1 MTNPSLPLHHSP
13 CSFMRSALKIWVILS
28 RGSLRC
34 ESNQETWN
42 SHVNFFFVCKS
53 HVGSSSDANTVCSE
67 HNSISLVTTL
77 HSSSFSSRSKYR
89 PRSWSEAEKHKPLWE
104 VWGVL
109 LPLLCA
115 LLVTVRRVGEALQG
129 VHHLPLIPIPV
140 SDHRGLGGLRWR
152 ARLFTDA
159 RVRVRRQIAEVTGSP
174 GDGDGCVFGLEG
186 RQAWSLSLSLQRG
199 LSSARPLTRT

>member
-1 MTNPSLPLHHSP
+1 MWIVFLCVNHMLDHLPMQTQCVLSITASLWWQQYV
-13 CSFMRSALKIWVILS
+13 CY
-28 RGSLRC
+28 SL
-34 ESNQETWN
+34 
-42 SHVNFFFVCKS
+42 
-53 HVGSSSDANTVCSE
+53 
-67 HNSISLVTTL
+67 
-77 HSSSFSSRSKYR
+77 SSRSKYR
-89 PRSWSEAEKHKPLWE
+89 PRSSSEAEKHKPLWE

-159 RVRVRRQIAEVTGSP
+159 RARVRRQIAEVTGSP